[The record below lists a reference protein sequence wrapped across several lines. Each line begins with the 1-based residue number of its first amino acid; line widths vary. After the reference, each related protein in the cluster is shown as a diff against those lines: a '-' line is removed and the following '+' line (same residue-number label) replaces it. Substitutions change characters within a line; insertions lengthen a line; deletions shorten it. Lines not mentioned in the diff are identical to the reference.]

1 MQGEMVLFMD
11 SLLLLQE
18 AVLRM
23 GGARKGLVV
32 GGGWAGRGHAQ
43 EPLMGTSDAI

>member
-23 GGARKGLVV
+23 GGARKGL
-32 GGGWAGRGHAQ
+32 GGGAAGRGHAQ